1 MPDSDYLFIPSAS
14 HVMLTVST
22 GRQGYVLPG
31 CVINERCLSGGPCS
45 LGRQS
50 QKANSQYSTRWLMH
64 LLKPMP
70 AILMFKTNQRKG
82 QDGFKKGDSIQHV
95 PFSLKYTPSSLILAC
110 YCPFSSE
117 VPTSAALT
125 GSAEQCCHTC
135 GTAGHSASDS
145 TMLNGILAFVL
156 PQQDWLIGLGHERIF
171 SLLFLLWIMPSERQ

>member
-1 MPDSDYLFIPSAS
+1 MCCQDVWSMKGVSQGVLAHWGDNHRKQIPSTAHDGLCIS
-14 HVMLTVST
+14 SNLCQLFWCLRPIR
-22 GRQGYVLPG
+22 GRDRMG
-31 CVINERCLSGGPCS
+31 S
-45 LGRQS
+45 
-50 QKANSQYSTRWLMH
+50 KM
-64 LLKPMP
+64 
-70 AILMFKTNQRKG
+70 
-82 QDGFKKGDSIQHV
+82 GDSIQHV

-125 GSAEQCCHTC
+125 GSAEQCCHAC

-171 SLLFLLWIMPSERQ
+171 NLLFLLWIMPSERQ